1 MISTTINNYRHITK
15 LRKHDMT
22 SNDANGT
29 TLIHELQMRKTCDSY
44 SQLYIEEIDP
54 NLSEKN
60 CSLLHLH

>member
-1 MISTTINNYRHITK
+1 
-15 LRKHDMT
+15 MT